1 ILIFP
6 VVSRTQRSYTPHSR
20 IFFCTS
26 EVYGVLRRK
35 RVPIL
40 VEFGRTGSFL
50 AAASLKL
57 LFILSS
63 EANSLQK
70 YKKMNEKLFTQC
82 TSFVLNR
89 WDQIPANNAEQVKQK
104 FGDLNPV
111 KQISIS
117 LPVELS
123 VHICRASSQKNLISF
138 YME

>member
-35 RVPIL
+35 RGKFKFSVA
-40 VEFGRTGSFL
+40 FL
-50 AAASLKL
+50 AAASLEL